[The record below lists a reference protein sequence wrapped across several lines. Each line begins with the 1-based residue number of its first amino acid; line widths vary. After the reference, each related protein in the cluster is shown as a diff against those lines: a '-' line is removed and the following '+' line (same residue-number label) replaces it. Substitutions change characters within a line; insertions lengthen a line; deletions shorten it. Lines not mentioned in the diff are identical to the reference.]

1 MKTKMK
7 KLISIGSVSMLTLVL
22 LIVLGSAL
30 ASGRKPLSVSGE
42 VTAISQTQFQGTATL
57 SIEGEEFEG
66 LVTVSVD
73 PEQIEVR
80 NEVTHYKCVM
90 HVFEFSEEDTLITI
104 GEEFAAPADDNPG
117 ILTLHGNMEITEGT
131 GVFEGG
137 SGELRV
143 NGQMNVGVMPPEATF
158 EANGIISR

>member
-1 MKTKMK
+1 MFKEQNTMKTKMK

-80 NEVTHYKCVM
+80 NEVTNIEGTNVWNSSEIITRGTEEQ
-90 HVFEFSEEDTLITI
+90 FEEIEEMIAPVPDDTLLGNII
-104 GEEFAAPADDNPG
+104 D
-117 ILTLHGNMEITEGT
+117 ILG
-131 GVFEGG
+131 
-137 SGELRV
+137 
-143 NGQMNVGVMPPEATF
+143 
-158 EANGIISR
+158 